1 MLKGFVFD
9 LDGVITDTARYHYEA
24 WKHVAQEEAGITI
37 NESVNEQLKGL
48 SRMDSLETILKF
60 GHKENRY
67 TDTEKAV
74 MASEKNDYYLKLI
87 KNMTPKDILPG
98 MKDFLKALHAAGYKA
113 SIASASKNAPTII
126 DRLGLTTSFDGIV
139 DPSLLKKGKPDPEIF
154 ERAAELLQFDN
165 SEVVGLEDA
174 SAGIAGINAAGQ
186 FSVGIGDK
194 TILKDADLI
203 FPSTA
208 DVDLKV
214 IEKAFNDQNN

>member
-1 MLKGFVFD
+1 
-9 LDGVITDTARYHYEA
+9 
-24 WKHVAQEEAGITI
+24 
-37 NESVNEQLKGL
+37 
-48 SRMDSLETILKF
+48 
-60 GHKENRY
+60 
-67 TDTEKAV
+67 
-74 MASEKNDYYLKLI
+74 
-87 KNMTPKDILPG
+87 MTPKDILPG
-98 MKDFLKALHAAGYKA
+98 MKDFLKALHEAGYRA

-208 DVDLKV
+208 DVDLKA